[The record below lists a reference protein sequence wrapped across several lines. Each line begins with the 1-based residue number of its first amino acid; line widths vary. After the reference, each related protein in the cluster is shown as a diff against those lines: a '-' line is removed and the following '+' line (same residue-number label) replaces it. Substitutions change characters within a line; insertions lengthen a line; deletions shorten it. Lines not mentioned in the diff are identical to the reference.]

1 MDSKRHKTVWSG
13 TQPRP
18 GSPLTGD
25 IETDVCVVGGGIA
38 GVSVA
43 YQLMRAGRRVTL
55 LESRALGAGDTGATT
70 AHLSSALDDRYCELE
85 KRLDADGP
93 RLAYESHQTSI

>member
-70 AHLSSALDDRYCELE
+70 DSGLAEPLRRRTVVVIHAR
-85 KRLDADGP
+85 P
-93 RLAYESHQTSI
+93 R